1 MSSNFNSKSPNKYY
15 TQNVGALNSYL
26 NEISKHEILPEKEI
40 RKLLKLAKL
49 GDKNA
54 VDKIVKAQSR
64 FVFSLAKRYSSGEY
78 ELLLDLIN
86 EGNIGVIQAIEKF
99 KNSFDNKFYTF
110 SKYWVTKNI
119 FTYLTYTNDT
129 IRRPNKIKSTKIKK
143 VSNRFVLENGRLP
156 MASEIM
162 DILEDE
168 GYSVA
173 YNKDDAD
180 YCLTFDYDMTS
191 VTRTVAVPHYAPDQ
205 LQVTQGSFRLS
216 NESAHY
222 TEETKTSGS
231 VMYVSEDRIFFN
243 REIQIRFMFHVIPK
257 KVRKCGTEQYPVV
270 EQVMICELW
279 LITYLNLPS
288 NTLDIV
294 HKDR

>member
-168 GYSVA
+168 GTPVNNEHDVFITNMSSMSDA
-173 YNKDDAD
+173 IDFDGSSDMESESEYNNLDRMSSLNEYEQETEDNYYK
-180 YCLTFDYDMTS
+180 
-191 VTRTVAVPHYAPDQ
+191 TRKN
-205 LQVTQGSFRLS
+205 S
-216 NESAHY
+216 
-222 TEETKTSGS
+222 
-231 VMYVSEDRIFFN
+231 
-243 REIQIRFMFHVIPK
+243 K
-257 KVRKCGTEQYPVV
+257 K
-270 EQVMICELW
+270 
-279 LITYLNLPS
+279 N
-288 NTLDIV
+288 
-294 HKDR
+294 

>member
-1 MSSNFNSKSPNKYY
+1 MASTFNSKSPNKYF
-15 TQNVGALNSYL
+15 TPHVGSLNSYL

-64 FVFSLAKRYSSGEY
+64 FVFSVAKRYSSGEH

-119 FTYLTYTNDT
+119 FEYLTYTNDT

-143 VSNRFVLENGRLP
+143 VSNKFVLENGRLP

-162 DILEDE
+162 DILEEE
-168 GYSVA
+168 GTPVNNEHDVFITNMSSMSDAIDFDGSSDMESESEYNNLDRMCSINEYEQETEDSYFKTIIDSSIGILTPKEQTVVKLLYGIDQFKTYEISEVA
-173 YNKDDAD
+173 ETIGLTGEAVRQINIRALNK
-180 YCLTFDYDMTS
+180 M
-191 VTRTVAVPHYAPDQ
+191 
-205 LQVTQGSFRLS
+205 
-216 NESAHY
+216 
-222 TEETKTSGS
+222 K
-231 VMYVSEDRIFFN
+231 EDIIIKSSRI
-243 REIQIRFMFHVIPK
+243 
-257 KVRKCGTEQYPVV
+257 
-270 EQVMICELW
+270 
-279 LITYLNLPS
+279 
-288 NTLDIV
+288 
-294 HKDR
+294 